1 MPPHNPH
8 PTPPGAAPRN
18 PGDAVA
24 QELQNAAPSK
34 LSLRG
39 VSKVFTGRDGTPL
52 LALDNFTLDIGE
64 GEFVCLVGPSGC
76 GKSTILNLIAGLEEK
91 TTGEVLLDGAPITG
105 PGRDRMVMFQEAAL
119 FPWLDVL
126 GNILFGIKLK
136 PNLRASEREQ
146 VALFFLNLVGLEKF
160 PRAHIH
166 ELSGGMR
173 QRVALARC
181 LAPNPRIL
189 LMDEPFSALDALTRE
204 TLYGDLQRIF
214 TTRRKTIVFVTHN
227 IREAVC
233 MGDRVVLLSPHP
245 GRIREIFDISL
256 SRPRD
261 MNSVEV
267 ATLTHRITNAL
278 KQYLEPAAGA
288 AARTEP

>member
-1 MPPHNPH
+1 MQPHNPH
-8 PTPPGAAPRN
+8 PTPSGAAPRN
-18 PGDAVA
+18 HGDAVA

-34 LSLRG
+34 LALRG
-39 VSKVFTGRDGTPL
+39 VSKVFTGRDGAPL
-52 LALDNFTLDIGE
+52 LALDKLTLDIGE

-146 VALFFLNLVGLEKF
+146 VALFFLNLVGLGKF

-233 MGDRVVLLSPHP
+233 MGDRVILLSPHP
-245 GRIREIFDISL
+245 GRLREIFDIPL
-256 SRPRD
+256 PRPRD

-267 ATLTHRITNAL
+267 TTLTNRITNAL
-278 KQYLEPAAGA
+278 RQYLEPAA
-288 AARTEP
+288 ARTDS